1 MVEETGVAEENHR
14 PIASH
19 WQTLSHSVVSSTPRH
34 DLYTNMWQ
42 THLYNLWKLPSKIKY
57 SANLIKKIRSLICPL
72 PSLPTLSERGENE
85 GTDFNKINILP
96 EHLHLTVNYHADSC
110 WLDVFRK
117 SLKIPKGQSESVYR
131 RRTYNTMAKAMLQLA
146 KMAYFHNL

>member
-1 MVEETGVAEENHR
+1 M
-14 PIASH
+14 
-19 WQTLSHSVVSSTPRH
+19 
-34 DLYTNMWQ
+34 
-42 THLYNLWKLPSKIKY
+42 
-57 SANLIKKIRSLICPL
+57 PL
-72 PSLPTLSERGENE
+72 PSLPTLSERGENG
-85 GTDFNKINILP
+85 GTDFNKINIFP

-146 KMAYFHNL
+146 KMSYFHNL